1 MKLKRLGVVALWSA
15 YVFVMTLV
23 FFMGAMFLWF
33 IISEPFDSYYINGIS
48 MSMAMLLV
56 PVYGLF
62 YKNKLIQKL
71 AKVIFLITLAFMVFS
86 ADTMMM
92 DFFYLLPF
100 LLIILALVHL
110 YRAKLKSGLVSL
122 LTSLKKDSAYC
133 SKKISETSRQEVKS
147 FIFKIIP
154 LAALY
159 LLAVISFLGSS
170 NYEALIVSL
179 AALPLIIYIF
189 NKDSILKKYLQY
201 LLYLVVIGLIIYWI
215 RDSYGFV
222 WSLFSGYFDFSSF
235 SGFSCF
241 FTGCYGETGWNVF
254 IQSGLFTV
262 DLKILFYIGII
273 YLAIRGN
280 KK

>member
-56 PVYGLF
+56 PVYGVF

-71 AKVIFLITLAFMVFS
+71 AKVIFLITLAVMVFS

-110 YRAKLKSGLVSL
+110 YRAKLKTGLVSL
-122 LTSLKKDSAYC
+122 LLSLKKDSAYC
-133 SKKISETSRQEVKS
+133 SKKISETSSREVKS

-179 AALPLIIYIF
+179 AALPLVIYIF
-189 NKDSILKKYLQY
+189 NNDSVLKKYLQF
-201 LLYLVVIGLIIYWI
+201 LLYLFIIGIVIYWV

-241 FTGCYGETGWNVF
+241 FTGCHGETGWNIF
-254 IQSGLFTV
+254 TQSGLFTV